1 MNDERINA
9 ALRDAT
15 DTQNVTIGKGVLA
28 SVDDVFGRS
37 FGDAAA
43 VVVADE
49 KTFEVAG
56 EEVQQ
61 HLEAAGRE
69 TVEPYVFLGGPT
81 LAADYSEHREAH
93 TALASKGA
101 NKQRPLRA
109 STSTKNPDYPDT
121 IYADNSI
128 GPETVNTMPLSALEA
143 TMDHAEVRP
152 TLGEG
157 VEEAREPFEELREAG
172 VDYDDVTRV
181 LQTEAV
187 EKFVDS
193 YRELV
198 EEIEKQGCALAR

>member
-1 MNDERINA
+1 VNEERINA

-15 DTQNVTIGKGVLA
+15 DTRVVTIGAGVLA
-28 SVDDVFGRS
+28 SVDDVFEQS
-37 FGDAAA
+37 FGDQPA

-56 EEVQQ
+56 EVVQKN
-61 HLEAAGRE
+61 LEAAGRE

-93 TALASKGA
+93 KALASKGA

-109 STSTKNPDYPDT
+109 STKNPDYPDT

-128 GPETVNTMPLSALEA
+128 EPETVNTMPLSALEA

-157 VEEAREPFEELREAG
+157 VEE
-172 VDYDDVTRV
+172 TR
-181 LQTEAV
+181 ANP
-187 EKFVDS
+187 S
-193 YRELV
+193 RS
-198 EEIEKQGCALAR
+198 